1 MPKIADIEDTPN
13 PNAKKFVLREPL
25 TWGIA
30 HSYEN
35 AEQAQSDEL
44 AAALF
49 AIDHVSNVFY
59 IDRWLTVT
67 QDGQADWESLM
78 REIAVPLRAAPAA
91 ADQSAAAVFAARA
104 SVASFSAEDRQR
116 LDDIELVLDQEIRPY
131 LQSDG
136 GDLHVLSL
144 DGNRL
149 VVHYQGACGTCPSA
163 ISGTL
168 QGIESRLRMLEPD
181 IEVIAA

>member
-25 TWGIA
+25 TWGVP

-35 AEQAQSDEL
+35 AEQAQGDAL
-44 AAALF
+44 ASTLF
-49 AIDHVSNVFY
+49 AIPHVSNVFY
-59 IDRWLTVT
+59 VDRWLTVT
-67 QDGQADWESLM
+67 QDGQADWELLS
-78 REIAVPLRAAPAA
+78 REIAPPLRAAPAA

-104 SVASFSAEDRQR
+104 TVADLSAEDRLR
-116 LDDIELVLDQEIRPY
+116 LDDIELVLDQDIRPY

-144 DGNRL
+144 TGNQL

-168 QGIESRLRMLEPD
+168 QGIQSRLRTLEPD